1 MIVFIIAVSARVND
15 QCRCWVRFE
24 CNITLL
30 ANIQP
35 RTISFKHSLQLW
47 LVWVQ
52 QAAEYDEGK
61 LLVLFSLI
69 AQQRVGNRPG
79 RIEPRALKRR
89 LKPYPL
95 LTKPRQLARENVIK
109 NGHPK
114 KLK

>member
-1 MIVFIIAVSARVND
+1 MSQSA
-15 QCRCWVRFE
+15 
-24 CNITLL
+24 LL

-69 AQQRVGNRPG
+69 AQQRVGNRSE
-79 RIEPRALKRR
+79 RIEPRAIKRM

-95 LTKPRQLARENVIK
+95 FTKPRQLARENVIK